1 MKKDLLI
8 DHQEDCKEQTLL
20 WWWRLDCHKLC
31 AGSLLCDTKY
41 SHFLQQSLI
50 MPFLSYRHAVQLRQE
65 LKDTRATVVTPEKE
79 DFPELIGRWS
89 DTCEKEAV
97 CRKSTPVSPLPQP

>member
-1 MKKDLLI
+1 MKEDLLI
-8 DHQEDCKEQTLL
+8 GHQEDCKEQTLL
-20 WWWRLDCHKLC
+20 WWWRLDCHNLC
-31 AGSLLCDTKY
+31 ARSLLCDTNY

-65 LKDTRATVVTPEKE
+65 LKDTRATVVTPEGE

-89 DTCEKEAV
+89 EACEKEAV
-97 CRKSTPVSPLPQP
+97 GRQSPPVSPLPHP